1 MDRGKPLVAGSGRAL
16 GIGALAI
23 GNVKFKVQRALFEK
37 KCVHQIT
44 PCSWNF
50 RDAFELAREL
60 SPDSGH

>member
-37 KCVHQIT
+37 MRSSDRPVFLD
-44 PCSWNF
+44 F